1 MPAIEGAQ
9 RPFWMHQVVEY
20 LIGIVLIGAAFQ
32 APEPV
37 VPAVMGAVVVMNAA
51 IARGPASAF
60 PLVSR
65 TVHRWLDVV
74 VMLLLVGAAFQ
85 PVLDVDSTGRLL
97 LCGIAFVMFFIWLN
111 SDFAEK
117 AVSKKNKKRAKQARQ
132 LRLARPQSEELGKKA
147 GRAVGGGVNTAKRM
161 NKKRKETRQE
171 GSARPQSEELG
182 KKAGRAVG
190 GGVNA
195 AKRMN
200 EKRKESKND

>member
-20 LIGIVLIGAAFQ
+20 LIGIVLIGAAIQ

-37 VPAVMGAVVVMNAA
+37 VPAVMGGLVVMNAA

-74 VMLLLVGAAFQ
+74 VMLLLVAAAFQ
-85 PVLDVDSTGRLL
+85 PAFDVDSTGRLL

-117 AVSKKNKKRAKQARQ
+117 AISKKNKQQVKQARQ
-132 LRLARPQSEELGKKA
+132 ERLARPQSEEIGKKAGRVVGSGVNAAKRMNQKRKEAAQEGLARPQSEELGRKA
-147 GRAVGGGVNTAKRM
+147 GRVVG
-161 NKKRKETRQE
+161 
-171 GSARPQSEELG
+171 S
-182 KKAGRAVG
+182 
-190 GGVNA
+190 GVNA

-200 EKRKESKND
+200 EKRKEADNE

>member
-37 VPAVMGAVVVMNAA
+37 VPAVMGAIVVMNAA

-60 PLVSR
+60 PLVGR

-85 PVLDVDSTGRLL
+85 PVFSVDSTGRLL

-117 AVSKKNKKRAKQARQ
+117 ATSKKNKKQVKQARQ
-132 LRLARPQSEELGKKA
+132 ERLARPQSGEIGKKA
-147 GRAVGGGVNTAKRM
+147 GRV
-161 NKKRKETRQE
+161 
-171 GSARPQSEELG
+171 
-182 KKAGRAVG
+182 VG

-200 EKRKESKND
+200 EKRKEARQEGSARPQSGEIGKKAGRVVGDGVNAAKRMNEKRKEAKND